1 MPLVSNGC
9 VLKRSGRDRIRRSFF
24 LRILSLLYTPHIPQF
39 ANLLLF
45 DLALQEP
52 FPINTSTL
60 HQPRTRSQALRHL
73 KSHQVNAISSKQ
85 TMAAITPEVSAMRS
99 TLTTQPE
106 STPMLPGL
114 RLQRDTQ
121 ASDVIP
127 ASPAPTPDVEKPM
140 SLIHALQRRKQTS
153 HLDFSDDDGATQGLG
168 TPRTSTFEPFE
179 DNISPACTKADGEQ
193 NCPIHFPVNGGGL
206 FTAKEYLQKA

>member
-1 MPLVSNGC
+1 
-9 VLKRSGRDRIRRSFF
+9 
-24 LRILSLLYTPHIPQF
+24 
-39 ANLLLF
+39 
-45 DLALQEP
+45 
-52 FPINTSTL
+52 
-60 HQPRTRSQALRHL
+60 
-73 KSHQVNAISSKQ
+73 
-85 TMAAITPEVSAMRS
+85 MRS

-206 FTAKEYLQKA
+206 FTAKEYLQVKADELRNDMQYDFRKHDRERAKYESKYQSFCRTHGKADTDAKYSHHKTMVKAIGKPLRALAKSRMDIAIQEGDEDYDDL